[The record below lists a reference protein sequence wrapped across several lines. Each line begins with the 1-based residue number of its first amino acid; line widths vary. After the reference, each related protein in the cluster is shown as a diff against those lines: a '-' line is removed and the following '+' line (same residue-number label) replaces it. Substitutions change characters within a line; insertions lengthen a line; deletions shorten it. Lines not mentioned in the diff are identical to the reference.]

1 MAYYLIKF
9 SQTAETWQKMMAKP
23 EDRRPAVRAA
33 AKAAGGKL
41 HGYWYAFGDCDGYA
55 LLEFPDNVSAA
66 AEAVVISASGALE
79 QVETTVLITVED
91 MLKALSKAKKV
102 KYRPPGGKQ

>member
-41 HGYWYAFGDCDGYA
+41 HGYWYAFGDYDGYA

-91 MLKALSKAKKV
+91 MLKALSKAKKI